1 MRDLKY
7 LFAYT
12 VPLAAYV
19 SFQSTGIW
27 TYSLVFYAFLIIP
40 LLDIITG
47 ESSENLAEEDVSY
60 KKTKWVFDLMLY
72 LNVPL
77 VFGLLFLAFFNVA
90 TRTTARQN
98 MLGWRYLA
106 GSSWPRTASMWR
118 MNWGIEKHTS
128 TGSSASVCTCLACTC
143 ISTSSI
149 ISVTTSMWQHRKM
162 APPPATIKR
171 FMDFGLP
178 PFLGN
183 TSARGSCNFNC
194 SKGRTNLSFPSKTT
208 CFGTTSSSL
217 HTSLQSASSFPGTLC
232 CLQDS

>member
-77 VFGLLFLAFFNVA
+77 VFGLLFLA
-90 TRTTARQN
+90 
-98 MLGWRYLA
+98 
-106 GSSWPRTASMWR
+106 
-118 MNWGIEKHTS
+118 
-128 TGSSASVCTCLACTC
+128 
-143 ISTSSI
+143 
-149 ISVTTSMWQHRKM
+149 
-162 APPPATIKR
+162 
-171 FMDFGLP
+171 
-178 PFLGN
+178 
-183 TSARGSCNFNC
+183 
-194 SKGRTNLSFPSKTT
+194 
-208 CFGTTSSSL
+208 
-217 HTSLQSASSFPGTLC
+217 
-232 CLQDS
+232 

>member
-90 TRTTARQN
+90 TRDYSTAEYVGLAISGGIFLATN
-98 MLGWRYLA
+98 GINVAHELGHRKALRRPVHQQVFVHALPLHAFLHRAQFRSPPQCGNTGRWRHRPLQSNGLWILDYLRFSA
-106 GSSWPRTASMWR
+106 IHQRVEVA
-118 MNWGIEKHTS
+118 TS
-128 TGSSASVCTCLACTC
+128 TAQKEEQTF
-143 ISTSSI
+143 
-149 ISVTTSMWQHRKM
+149 
-162 APPPATIKR
+162 R
-171 FMDFGLP
+171 FHP
-178 PFLGN
+178 
-183 TSARGSCNFNC
+183 
-194 SKGRTNLSFPSKTT
+194 
-208 CFGTTSSSL
+208 
-217 HTSLQSASSFPGTLC
+217 
-232 CLQDS
+232 